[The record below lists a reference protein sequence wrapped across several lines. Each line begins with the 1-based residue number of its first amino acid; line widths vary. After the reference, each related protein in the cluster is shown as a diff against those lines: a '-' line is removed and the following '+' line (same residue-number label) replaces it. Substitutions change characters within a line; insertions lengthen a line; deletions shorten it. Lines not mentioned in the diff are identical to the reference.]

1 MRHILIVMLV
11 FALIVVGD
19 IAAYRYLYKT
29 SISLNTE
36 VTTMFDYVEKEKWSS
51 AINSVK
57 ALKKNWDKRKFIW
70 SILID
75 HKEIDDIERSMTRAE
90 NYIKTKDKPM
100 ALAEVR
106 TLEGIIKHIPDNQLF
121 SIENIL

>member
-19 IAAYRYLYKT
+19 ISAYKYLYTT
-29 SISLNTE
+29 STSLNAE
-36 VTTMFDYVEKEKWSS
+36 AASMSDYVEKEKWSS
-51 AINSVK
+51 AINSAK

-75 HKEIDDIERSMTRAE
+75 HKEIDDIERGMTRAE
-90 NYIKTKDKPM
+90 NYIKAKNKPM

-106 TLEGIIKHIPDNQLF
+106 TLERIIKHIPDNQLF